1 MVGRLL
7 PPQILTSATQKIRLA
22 DFATGRSDLQP
33 EHRDW
38 LEQTVHHL
46 TPYDQFWV
54 DIVGFASKLGPAGG
68 GNDPEASS
76 AFNRQLSY
84 DRANSVARY
93 MEKCSNRVTSRIREF
108 SAHGSDDYSAPASD
122 NRSAE
127 RAVEVHIYM
136 VPVPPPPPPNVDPL
150 PPLPGGRRYG
160 SWAIAAPASVTESV
174 IPGAVAAA
182 NIIVFRCHERNNETR
197 AYLCPAGGPGY
208 SFAPGG
214 GKIMTIIKAILGRLN
229 YSGMSFTDMTAITP
243 FNFRDLEGATCM
255 VASGGG
261 AGIYGSQLC
270 YVSVYGKVWYREA
283 NGSPFIATKDFVK
296 NANCSG
302 NDVTYGVG
310 GSAVGG
316 PLIGLQ

>member
-1 MVGRLL
+1 MAARIL
-7 PPQILTSATQKIRLA
+7 PPLIPTSASQKVRLA
-22 DFATGRSDLQP
+22 DFATGRSELQP
-33 EHRDW
+33 EHRTW

-108 SAHGSDDYSAPASD
+108 SAHGSDDYRAPPSD
-122 NRSAE
+122 NSSAE

-136 VPVPPPPPPNVDPL
+136 VPAPPPPPPNVDPL

-174 IPGAVAAA
+174 IPGAVVAA
-182 NIIVFRCHERNNETR
+182 NVIVFRCHERNDETR
-197 AYLCPAGGPGY
+197 AYLSPAGGLGY
-208 SFAPGG
+208 SLAPSG
-214 GKIMTIIKAILGRLN
+214 GKIVTIIKAILGRLT
-229 YSGMSFTDMTAITP
+229 YSGMSFTDVTAITP

-255 VASGGG
+255 VGSGGG
-261 AGIYGSQLC
+261 GAIYGTQAC
-270 YVSVYGKVWYREA
+270 YVSVYGKVWYRQE
-283 NGSPFIATKDFVK
+283 NGGAFNATRDFVK
-296 NANCSG
+296 NADCSG
-302 NDVTYGVG
+302 KDLTFGVG

-316 PLIGLQ
+316 PLISVS